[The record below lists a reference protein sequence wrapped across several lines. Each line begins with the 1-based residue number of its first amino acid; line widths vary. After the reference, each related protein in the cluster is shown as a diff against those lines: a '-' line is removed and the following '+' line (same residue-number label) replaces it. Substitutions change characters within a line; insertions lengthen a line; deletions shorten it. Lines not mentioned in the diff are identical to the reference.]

1 MQVSSFST
9 RQPFGFN
16 RATTRSMLTRTHSHP
31 RHSFTLLL
39 YPSRPTTT
47 TETPGHGAPP
57 THVATTQAEP
67 LQTNDKPVSLAA
79 SVVASPLAS
88 RVVRDV
94 VTPSRPVT
102 LARSMCC
109 TSGPPPSCAPIAA
122 APRHPA
128 NHFCLPRRVLLS
140 SLQKDKRPYG
150 VLNEVYL
157 QNLFRDGCN
166 FSRRI

>member
-16 RATTRSMLTRTHSHP
+16 RATTRSMLTITHSHP

-128 NHFCLPRRVLLS
+128 NHFACRAVSSSKQPFHLLVLAATAS
-140 SLQKDKRPYG
+140 GSRCGSDR
-150 VLNEVYL
+150 E
-157 QNLFRDGCN
+157 RCN
-166 FSRRI
+166 ACWCHP

>member
-39 YPSRPTTT
+39 YPSRPTPK

-94 VTPSRPVT
+94 VTPSRAVT

-109 TSGPPPSCAPIAA
+109 TSGPASILCADRNRPPVIRLIILPA
-122 APRHPA
+122 APCP
-128 NHFCLPRRVLLS
+128 LPS
-140 SLQKDKRPYG
+140 
-150 VLNEVYL
+150 
-157 QNLFRDGCN
+157 NLFI
-166 FSRRI
+166 F